1 MVIKNVEI
9 PSRHH
14 LGKDRSS
21 EKNSNSIFNCNTVS
35 IGKFRL
41 IAVDHFW
48 FVCFLFRSKV
58 EKCTLFC
65 LDSVRQILLI
75 AKTVSPYIF
84 LVNQNISLKFS
95 MLLVLSSTRRCN
107 LALRCL
113 NLLQLTGL
121 FQYYDFS
128 KERETLTNF
137 VKKRL
142 SPSAVSTRHPYLISR
157 ITVSPVSAGSSAV
170 AEEWSQEREM
180 SPESDA

>member
-137 VKKRL
+137 CKKTVKSLCGKHGTPLPDKQDNRF
-142 SPSAVSTRHPYLISR
+142 AGVSRVVSSR
-157 ITVSPVSAGSSAV
+157 GRG
-170 AEEWSQEREM
+170 EEREM